1 MRPKDVLYPYEYMDG
16 WEKFEDTKVPPKN
29 SFNSKL
35 NMKDF
40 IDQVYEGAEQV
51 HVTYMEL

>member
-1 MRPKDVLYPYEYMDG
+1 MDG

-29 SFNSKL
+29 SFHSKL